1 MASVIRGLRS
11 RLAAQLIR
19 RYLKQRS
26 VTFDGLPAFHGPW
39 PSIVNKGRI
48 VIGPGC
54 VFRSFRL
61 RQTITVTKDA
71 VLDIGP
77 DPFFNDGLNVYAT
90 QSIVIGRHADV
101 GDMVYIYDTDS
112 HPVSPQFPVK
122 TLPVNIGNHVWIG
135 TGSIILPGPA
145 LATTP

>member
-1 MASVIRGLRS
+1 MIRGLRK

-19 RYLKQRS
+19 RYLIRRK
-26 VTFDGLPAFHGPW
+26 VVFDGLPAFHGRW
-39 PSIVNKGRI
+39 PNIVNEGRI
-48 VIGPGC
+48 GIGPRC

-71 VLDIGP
+71 VLEIGP
-77 DPFFNDGLNVYAT
+77 DSFFNDGLNVYAT
-90 QSIVIGRHADV
+90 KAVKVGRHADI